1 MTAFVNAG
9 GTDDGVVGSS
19 AANNKNG
26 VVGHNDDTT
35 ARNAAIP
42 EGNGVFGTTLVP
54 DAAGI
59 FGLHNSGGVGVAGF
73 GHPAGIGVV
82 GISAPANAKGGD
94 GVLGASNS
102 EHRNGIVGRN
112 DSTTPRAAVDAGG
125 NGVFGFTQVPD
136 GAGVFGAHASAGVGV
151 SGLGLIGVAGGS
163 VDGVGVMG
171 VSAPPGAKGGD
182 GVQGITNSEQRNG
195 VFGRND
201 STTAHGQ
208 RLQPIGNGVS
218 GYSQVPDGS
227 GVRGAHGADGHGVI
241 GTGGFGMTGIGTIMG
256 VWGIAQDT
264 GWAGYF
270 SGPVRVEGNCQF
282 ASTAVFSDKVSLA
295 RDLEVDGNVAVGGNV
310 AVAGNIAI
318 TGDVQ
323 LANRDVAEHFEV
335 EPDASCEPGTVMVL
349 GRSGTLVPCTRRY
362 DRRAVGVISGAGT
375 LRPAIT
381 LGETHGATPTV
392 RIALV
397 GTTYCRVEADPA
409 PIEIGDMIT
418 TSDTAGHGMKADD
431 AARSFGAIIG
441 KALAPLDSGRALIP
455 ILLALQ

>member
-1 MTAFVNAG
+1 
-9 GTDDGVVGSS
+9 
-19 AANNKNG
+19 
-26 VVGHNDDTT
+26 
-35 ARNAAIP
+35 
-42 EGNGVFGTTLVP
+42 
-54 DAAGI
+54 
-59 FGLHNSGGVGVAGF
+59 
-73 GHPAGIGVV
+73 
-82 GISAPANAKGGD
+82 
-94 GVLGASNS
+94 
-102 EHRNGIVGRN
+102 
-112 DSTTPRAAVDAGG
+112 
-125 NGVFGFTQVPD
+125 
-136 GAGVFGAHASAGVGV
+136 
-151 SGLGLIGVAGGS
+151 VAGGS

-201 STTAHGQ
+201 STTARGNQ
-208 RLQPIGNGVS
+208 QPAGNGVF

-227 GVRGAHGADGHGVI
+227 GVRGTHGADGHGVF

-256 VWGIAQDT
+256 VWGIGQDT

-270 SGPVRVEGNCQF
+270 SGPVRFDGNCQF
-282 ASTAVFSDKVSLA
+282 AGTAVFSDKVSLA
-295 RDLEVDGNVAVGGNV
+295 RDLEVGGNV

-323 LANRDVAEHFEV
+323 LANRDVAERFEV

-381 LGETHGATPTV
+381 LGESHGATPTV

-397 GTTYCRVEADPA
+397 GTTYCRVDAESA

-418 TSDTAGHGMKADD
+418 TSDTTGHGMKADD